1 MTEDI
6 SETAQSPEAISSIL
20 METTISKNTKYEG
33 RIINVRSDEVRM
45 PSGDTAYR
53 EVVEHPGA
61 VAIIAENSEKK
72 LVLVQQYRYPVGE
85 VLLEIPAGK
94 LDPGETPESCARRE
108 MFEETGYEA
117 GKIALL
123 TKYYTTAGFSNE
135 IIYLYKAEDLTYQA
149 APSGDPHE
157 EENII
162 PVHITREEAL
172 QKVKSGEIKDSKTII
187 AILYLTM

>member
-1 MTEDI
+1 MKDEKEVALTE
-6 SETAQSPEAISSIL
+6 A
-20 METTISKNTKYEG
+20 TISKNTKYEG

-61 VAIIAENSEKK
+61 VTIIAENSDNKIVFVE
-72 LVLVQQYRYPVGE
+72 QYRYPVGE
-85 VLLEIPAGK
+85 ILLEIPAGK

-108 MFEETGYEA
+108 LLEETGYEA
-117 GKIALL
+117 NNMKLL

-135 IIYLYKAEDLTYQA
+135 IIYLYRGEGLKFIS
-149 APSGDPHE
+149 APTGDPGE
-157 EENII
+157 EENIL
-162 PVHITREEAL
+162 PVHLTREEAL

-187 AILYLTM
+187 AILYILNDDL